1 MLNFIWSGF
10 FIIGIVVAFYQ
21 ACSGNHDIWQTMTN
35 SLFDSADSGFK
46 IALNLTG
53 MLCFWLGLLKIAE
66 KSGLTSLLAKLL
78 KPLFFKILP
87 EIPKN
92 SPAFGSITMNIASN
106 ILGLDNAATPM
117 GLKAM
122 AQLQQ
127 ANPKKDTASPAQILF
142 MVINSSSVTIIPF
155 TILMY
160 RYQFGSTNPSLVFVP
175 ILLATSISTLVGF
188 LATALWQKINI
199 FSPIILLY
207 LVLGLLFITGTA
219 FGSMQLDYQTR
230 LNLMSSLSNGLLLG
244 FIGLFILSGLIKR
257 QNVYENFIVGAKEGF
272 NIAVQIIPYLVAML
286 TAIAVFRA
294 SGSMDYICAAI
305 AKIFAYFNFNTD
317 FIAGLP
323 TALMKP
329 LSGSG
334 ARAMM
339 LDTFKTF
346 GVDSFAGFVSSVVQ
360 GSTETTFYVLAVY
373 FGAVKISK
381 TGAALPLAL
390 LADFAGI
397 VAAIVFSYIFYQG

>member
-1 MLNFIWSGF
+1 
-10 FIIGIVVAFYQ
+10 
-21 ACSGNHDIWQTMTN
+21 
-35 SLFDSADSGFK
+35 
-46 IALNLTG
+46 
-53 MLCFWLGLLKIAE
+53 
-66 KSGLTSLLAKLL
+66 
-78 KPLFFKILP
+78 
-87 EIPKN
+87 
-92 SPAFGSITMNIASN
+92 
-106 ILGLDNAATPM
+106 
-117 GLKAM
+117 
-122 AQLQQ
+122 
-127 ANPKKDTASPAQILF
+127 
-142 MVINSSSVTIIPF
+142 
-155 TILMY
+155 
-160 RYQFGSTNPSLVFVP
+160 
-175 ILLATSISTLVGF
+175 
-188 LATALWQKINI
+188 
-199 FSPIILLY
+199 
-207 LVLGLLFITGTA
+207 
-219 FGSMQLDYQTR
+219 MQLDYQTR